1 MSFGNPFA
9 RYLLGI
15 LLIGIFENP
24 FNVLVSFENTCKNR
38 SLPPPHTALV
48 LSVDTKT
55 KLRSLSVLVLGP
67 AVSKELGSL
76 SLQDGG
82 GAEVSE
88 RALMFLALGRQT
100 VLLSR
105 FGAGA
110 LLFVGRSREPEPL
123 F

>member
-1 MSFGNPFA
+1 MSFGNPFG

-24 FNVLVSFENTCKNR
+24 FNVLVSVENTCKNR
-38 SLPPPHTALV
+38 SLPPHTALV

>member
-1 MSFGNPFA
+1 MSFGNPFG

-15 LLIGIFENP
+15 LLICIFENP
-24 FNVLVSFENTCKNR
+24 FNVLLSFENTCKNR
-38 SLPPPHTALV
+38 SLPPHTALV